1 MIEIISLLVF
11 VVALAIGIYAVKKQ
25 TDKVRR
31 QMIDEMTDD
40 D

>member
-11 VVALAIGIYAVKKQ
+11 VVALGIGIYAVKKQ

-31 QMIDEMTDD
+31 QMIDEMIDD
-40 D
+40 E

>member
-11 VVALAIGIYAVKKQ
+11 VVALVIGIYAVKKQ

-31 QMIDEMTDD
+31 QMIDEMIDD
-40 D
+40 E